1 MQKKIK
7 LKKFNIKLNQ
17 IQNQP
22 KFGIKIKN
30 SKIKFKMKKNH
41 IQNEENPIQNEGNPI
56 QNEKY
61 QIQNGKNQIQN
72 EQAGTALGSQPR
84 LD

>member
-1 MQKKIK
+1 MKFEIFYAKKSK

-30 SKIKFKMKKNH
+30 QKSNSKLKKILFKMKK
-41 IQNEENPIQNEGNPI
+41 IQFKMKEIQ
-56 QNEKY
+56 
-61 QIQNGKNQIQN
+61 
-72 EQAGTALGSQPR
+72 
-84 LD
+84 

>member
-1 MQKKIK
+1 
-7 LKKFNIKLNQ
+7 
-17 IQNQP
+17 
-22 KFGIKIKN
+22 
-30 SKIKFKMKKNH
+30 MKKNH
-41 IQNEENPIQNEGNPI
+41 IQNEESPI